1 MSGDFFEVQ
10 KKRFQKPM
18 TDPWDERYNLPTWMV
33 DFLMV
38 NVGKYTNPMD
48 DMGNSIAQKREEGE
62 IQKSP
67 RKIMKHQEQFVQK
80 PYTLLIYHR

>member
-1 MSGDFFEVQ
+1 
-10 KKRFQKPM
+10 
-18 TDPWDERYNLPTWMV
+18 
-33 DFLMV
+33 
-38 NVGKYTNPMD
+38 MD

-62 IQKSP
+62 IEKSP